1 MVVLANMLAVEDLVN
16 DEEYED
22 ILDDVTQE
30 CSQYGA
36 VE

>member
-1 MVVLANMLAVEDLVN
+1 MLANMLAVEDLAN

-30 CSQYGA
+30 FSQYGA